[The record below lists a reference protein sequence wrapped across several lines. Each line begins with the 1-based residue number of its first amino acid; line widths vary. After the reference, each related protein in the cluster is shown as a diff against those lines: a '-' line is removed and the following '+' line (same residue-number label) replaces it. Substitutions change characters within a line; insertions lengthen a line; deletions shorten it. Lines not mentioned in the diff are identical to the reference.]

1 MSQRLT
7 DITTS
12 HRAAHRAEKKR
23 RRILRLHEVLALT
36 KLSKSSLYGAIASGR
51 FPRPVPIVHGGKA
64 VAWDET
70 EVLDHI
76 DGRFAERDEVVAG

>member
-1 MSQRLT
+1 MSKRLARIVP
-7 DITTS
+7 DN
-12 HRAAHRAEKKR
+12 RAASSGKTH

-76 DGRFAERDEVVAG
+76 DGRFAERDGVVAV